1 MKRHQNPIAKAQQ
14 KIEAEGRKH
23 LFRIYSATAIA
34 LWRHW
39 DKRTEAINRLF
50 DMSHDIWKECAA
62 DHDHSMIQMCE
73 TETGIEIQNG
83 DGKSWEDLLYLN
95 GTIPQQMTT
104 AQILYMRQR
113 QLKWIR
119 PQVMACM
126 LIALHRKYGF
136 GFDRCGRIYK
146 QIEDIEA
153 EFGRDPEK
161 LREACYKLT
170 SIDVA
175 KTTTT
180 DRRDRA

>member
-1 MKRHQNPIAKAQQ
+1 MKRHRNPIQKATQ

-23 LFRIYSATAIA
+23 CFRIYSATAIA

-39 DKRTEAINRLF
+39 GKRTESISRLF
-50 DMSHDIWKECAA
+50 DTTHDVWNECKKSHN
-62 DHDHSMIQMCE
+62 HSMIAMCE
-73 TETGIEIQNG
+73 AETGIEIQNG

-95 GTIPQQMTT
+95 GTIPKQMTT

-119 PQVMACM
+119 PQVTACM

-136 GFDRCGRIYK
+136 GFDRCSRILE

-161 LREACYKLT
+161 LREACYELT
-170 SIDVA
+170 GIDVA

-180 DRRDRA
+180 DRRESA